1 MVEAIRNT
9 LLDLR
14 DAAAWL
20 PADVVGIVILAIAAV
35 VALSIDRLVVRTLSR
50 YLSRRHPYL
59 SPLLARTEYP
69 MRLAVLLVAL
79 FIALPAAPFDPAA
92 TSALTKLLVLASIVL
107 IGWTVI
113 TAANTTAELYLLRLR
128 LDVEDNLLARKHI
141 T

>member
-79 FIALPAAPFDPAA
+79 FIALPAAPFDPA
-92 TSALTKLLVLASIVL
+92 LTKLWVLASIVL